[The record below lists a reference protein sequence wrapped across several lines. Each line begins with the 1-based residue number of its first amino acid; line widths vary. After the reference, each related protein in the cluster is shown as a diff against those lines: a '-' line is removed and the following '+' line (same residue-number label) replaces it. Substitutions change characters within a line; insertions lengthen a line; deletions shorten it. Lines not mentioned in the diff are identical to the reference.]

1 MIVSIIMPIFNGKD
15 FLEDSISSI
24 LNQSFDDFELLLLD
38 DGSEDS
44 PIDVINQFQ
53 DSRIKYIRD
62 EINNGIVFQ
71 LNKGISLA
79 KGKYIARMDAD
90 DIAHPERLKRQV
102 NFLENS
108 KNKLIDV
115 LGTNAE
121 EMGDSNGNIDHKNYN
136 PVQISFLLNF
146 FCPLLHPSVMIRSS
160 VFGNGLRYST
170 QYQFAEDYALWKIIN
185 NGKNIAILPETLL
198 KYRIHN
204 NQTNKNIQRLEI
216 QYKSTLK
223 VAQLNTINLFDK
235 LFISKSTKE
244 VFIKLWF
251 GFSNSHKI
259 YIIQRIYLKYRK
271 KQLGIKLELLNN
283 LLIQ

>member
-1 MIVSIIMPIFNGKD
+1 MPIFNGKN
-15 FLEDSISSI
+15 FLEYSISSI

-62 EINNGIVFQ
+62 EINKGIVFQ

-90 DIAHPERLKRQV
+90 DIAHAERLKKQV

-121 EMGDSNGNIDHKNYN
+121 KIGDEIGNIDYKNYR
-136 PVQISFLLNF
+136 PKQISFLLNF
-146 FCPLLHPSVMIRSS
+146 YCPLLHPSVMIRSS
-160 VFGNGLRYST
+160 VFDNGLRYSKE
-170 QYQFAEDYALWKIIN
+170 YQFAEDYALWKIIN

-216 QYKSTLK
+216 QYKSSLK
-223 VAQLNTINLFDK
+223 VALLNTKDLFDK
-235 LFISKSTKE
+235 LIISKSTKE
-244 VFIKLWF
+244 VSIKLWF
-251 GFSNSHKI
+251 GFSSSHKI
-259 YIIQRIYLKYRK
+259 CFIQRNYLKYRK

-283 LLIQ
+283 LTS